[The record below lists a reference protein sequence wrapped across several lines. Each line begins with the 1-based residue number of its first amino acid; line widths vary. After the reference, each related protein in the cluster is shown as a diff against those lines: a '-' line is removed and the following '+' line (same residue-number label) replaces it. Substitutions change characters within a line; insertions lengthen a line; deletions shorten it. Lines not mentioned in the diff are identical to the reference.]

1 MKALALFSGGLDSS
15 LAIKV
20 MQNQGIEVIALNFVS
35 YFFGGKNEKA
45 EKMAETLGVK
55 LEYIDFKDA
64 HMEIVKSPPNGY
76 GKNMNPCIDCHAMMM
91 KVAGKLLEKYGASFV
106 ITGEVLGQRPMSQ
119 NPRALRQVEKLSE
132 IEGLIVR
139 PLSGKIL
146 PETIPEKEGWIKREE
161 MLNISG
167 RSRVVQMSVAEEFGI
182 KEYPTPGGGC
192 LLTDPG
198 YSKRLKILKED
209 GKIDDK
215 DLLILIKLGRFYRI
229 DSGKYLVVARDA
241 EHNKRLPEYFGKA
254 QFYLSSGRSAGPTI
268 LGLGDFSDEEKQTVK
283 ELYANYSKTKG
294 DSTTFFRFNGVE
306 EEIDKI
312 DHEKI
317 DEFMKLYQI
326 L

>member
-64 HMEIVKSPPNGY
+64 HMEIVKNPPNGY

-91 KVAGKLLEKYGASFV
+91 RVAGKLLEKYGASFV

-146 PETIPEKEGWIKREE
+146 PETIPEKNGWIAREK
-161 MLNISG
+161 MLGISG

-209 GKIDDK
+209 GIIDDK
-215 DLLILIKLGRFYRI
+215 DMINLIKLGRFYRYE
-229 DSGKYLVVARDA
+229 SGKYLIVARDA
-241 EHNKRLPEYFGKA
+241 EHNKKLPDYFKKA
-254 QFYLSSGRSAGPTI
+254 AFYISSGKTAGPTI
-268 LGLGDFSDEEKQTVK
+268 LAIGNFNEDDVKTVK
-283 ELYANYSKTKG
+283 ELFANYSKTKG

-317 DEFMKLYQI
+317 NKFMKDYQI